1 MTAAGRV
8 WKLWAHRYED
18 GKLWHVG
25 ARRWVQLHDLDRPL
39 VPVVVEEILGD
50 RYAAEIT
57 HYGWDDKRTG
67 HSVPSMI
74 QIRAGLD
81 PKRAMMMLAMCVGID
96 ASNIGNVVP
105 LCITETQEK
114 ATACRVVVVR
124 TPGVDSAEQRE
135 SCDRLTRD
143 NLRLTEEVNRLR
155 AEIARL
161 GTTPPTPIAPTPPPP
176 GGDDAATR
184 FSLLELD

>member
-1 MTAAGRV
+1 MIAVGRT

-25 ARRWVQLHDLDRPL
+25 ARRWVQLHDLDQPL

-50 RYAAEIT
+50 SYAAEVT
-57 HYGWDDKRTG
+57 HYGWDDARTD

-74 QIRAGLD
+74 QIRAGRD

-105 LCITETQEK
+105 LRIAETQERVT
-114 ATACRVVVVR
+114 APACRVVVVR
-124 TPGVDSAEQRE
+124 TSDAAEQRE
-135 SCDRLTRD
+135 RCDRLTRD
-143 NLRLTEEVNRLR
+143 NQRLAEEVAQLR
-155 AEIARL
+155 AEISRL
-161 GTTPPTPIAPTPPPP
+161 TTQPAPAPTPPAPP
-176 GGDDAATR
+176 PDRDDAATR
-184 FSLLELD
+184 FALLELD